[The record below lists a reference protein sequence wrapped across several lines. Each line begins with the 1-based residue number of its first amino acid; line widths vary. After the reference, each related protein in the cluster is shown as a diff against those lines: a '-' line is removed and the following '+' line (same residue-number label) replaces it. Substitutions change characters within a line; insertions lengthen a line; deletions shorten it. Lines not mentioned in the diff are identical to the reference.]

1 MGASHKNHDSLLSAT
16 NRYTQDKSGRM
27 PTNKAPE
34 KSMKITV
41 GGAHTTDETVST
53 ATESKSPEEE
63 FVPCDMDA
71 LF

>member
-1 MGASHKNHDSLLSAT
+1 
-16 NRYTQDKSGRM
+16 M